1 MVNLDFLWVV
11 FHPLVLVVMGVEEAI
26 FGKHIYRTFGGLFR
40 LSLSM
45 KP

>member
-11 FHPLVLVVMGVEEAI
+11 FHLLILVVMGVEEVT
-26 FGKHIYRTFGGLFR
+26 FEEHIYSTFGGFSP

-45 KP
+45 KT